1 MELKLDVKTLI
12 IGIVAGVII
21 TAALGLN
28 GGSADKADFG
38 IAVEDK
44 GFALVKT
51 SDDSFYI
58 VDAERS
64 TAEAVVDKSKGARN
78 RALNLSTS
86 SRGVRATGGY

>member
-38 IAVEDK
+38 IAIENQ
-44 GFALVKT
+44 GFSLVRT
-51 SDDSFYI
+51 ADGSFYV

-64 TAEAVVDKSKGARN
+64 IAEAVVDKSKGARN
-78 RALNLSTS
+78 RLLNLSSS
-86 SRGVRATGGY
+86 SRGAKATGEY